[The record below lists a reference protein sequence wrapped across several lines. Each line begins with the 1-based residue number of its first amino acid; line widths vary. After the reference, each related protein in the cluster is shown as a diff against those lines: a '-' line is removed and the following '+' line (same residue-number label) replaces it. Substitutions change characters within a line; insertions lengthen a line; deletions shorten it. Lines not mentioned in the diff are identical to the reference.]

1 MLYISEAAMFDVEYA
16 RWLEEHHRLVCELRA
31 AIQEHIHENDLRM
44 FVDKFLAQIDQ
55 LMHLKSLVAKSDIF
69 HLVSGMWVTP
79 AERCFMWI
87 GGFKPSELIKVTYNI
102 TRLYNIFA
110 VKKKKHYIIL
120 IKPMVQFS
128 HVNVS

>member
-55 LMHLKSLVAKSDIF
+55 LMHLKSLFAKSDIF

-87 GGFKPSELIKVTYNI
+87 GGFKPSELIKVTYNS
-102 TRLYNIFA
+102 YNKTI
-110 VKKKKHYIIL
+110 
-120 IKPMVQFS
+120 
-128 HVNVS
+128 